1 MFCEKG
7 QEEGD
12 LHLVSTFDADD
23 NIRSMITELQDTELL
38 ARIEGGGDLI
48 ARDARYHLKCL
59 VSLRN
64 RYRSCTRRALLE
76 LKMTS
81 EKLNESRAFVE
92 LANYI
97 ERSVYS
103 GTLLF
108 RLSELHMLYVSRLE
122 NLGIKKAIN
131 KTRLKVQLLEHFPE
145 AQEQF
150 NGRIIVII
158 FKEGI
163 RVLPK
168 AR

>member
-1 MFCEKG
+1 M
-7 QEEGD
+7 
-12 LHLVSTFDADD
+12 
-23 NIRSMITELQDTELL
+23 
-38 ARIEGGGDLI
+38 
-48 ARDARYHLKCL
+48 KCL

-64 RYRSCTRRALLE
+64 RYRSCTKKALLE
-76 LKMTS
+76 LETTS

-122 NLGIKKAIN
+122 DLGIKKTVN
-131 KTRLKVQLLEHFPE
+131 KTRLKVQLLEQFPE

-150 NGRIIVII
+150 DGINVVII
-158 FKEGI
+158 FKQGMESI
-163 RVLPK
+163 SEKTWLLSTRMSRRLSSP
-168 AR
+168 